1 MERNRLLTV
10 LTVHPRSGLR
20 AVLPAIIG
28 VELPLSAVALLQ
40 GRFPGKVRDWVWLVR
55 HRRVI
60 AERRSRVR
68 AADRTSVVEFAA
80 RLASAIEPPV
90 LEPLPLGVLNRML
103 RAFWASPVEASADA
117 VSTRGQL
124 VLASSTNSL

>member
-10 LTVHPRSGLR
+10 LTVHPGSGLR
-20 AVLPAIIG
+20 AVLPAMIG
-28 VELPLSAVALLQ
+28 FELALSAVALLQ
-40 GRFPGKVRDWVWLVR
+40 GWFPGKVRGWVWLVR

-60 AERRSRVR
+60 AERRTRVR
-68 AADRTSVVEFAA
+68 AADRTSVVEFAP

-103 RAFWASPVEASADA
+103 RAYWASPVEVSADA
-117 VSTRGQL
+117 VSTRGQR